1 MQVLKQLSTI
11 ISLLF
16 FGISMAQDGMRFQ
29 EQFQLPIKKSLK
41 PIKVDGIL
49 DEEDWQTGSE
59 AGDFFMKW
67 PNDIGR
73 PKRKTFV
80 KVTYDN
86 QFIYFGIKAMDTSYY
101 VAQTLKRDQG
111 FFDSDAVSIALD
123 PVNQR
128 TNGFVFSITPYNVQS
143 EDLVTAGS
151 GSDDLN
157 FSWDNKWYS
166 ATSRHETFW
175 IAEIAIPFSTLR
187 YKEGNFRWG
196 MNLMRTD
203 VKNNEFSTWTDMP
216 INFSFA
222 DFGYSGAL
230 NWDNPPPAPGT
241 NVSMIPFTTGSLQNN
256 KEAATAVRGKYNG
269 GFDAKV
275 ALTSSLNLDLTVNPD
290 FSQIEVDK
298 QVTNLT
304 RFNIFFPE
312 RRTFFLENDDLFS
325 SYGIPPIR
333 PFYSRTIGLDKE
345 GNMLPILAGARISGN
360 ISNKTRVGFMNMQ
373 TKGNDINPAQN
384 FTAVTFNQQVQ
395 ARSIIKGFF
404 VNRETLGSEKIDLDN
419 PLEKFGRNAG
429 LEYNFI
435 DKSGRWNGWGS
446 YHRSFK
452 PTITSHE
459 YYSNAGGGYFSKK
472 FNFILDAGT
481 ITENYYADM
490 GFINRIENY
499 DALLDTMIRRGFHLL
514 YNESSYTFFPK
525 KGPFN
530 QFVIRLENFAP
541 LNLDGSLNER
551 THDLEFQFFMKNTS
565 NLTLH
570 FHQNQNN
577 LLFNTSFTDFTPIP
591 PGKYSANAV
600 GLTFNSDARKKIY
613 FKTDFETGAFFNG
626 RIFRYEVSGN
636 FRIQPWAN
644 FTIGLQQAN
653 LDFPEPYGSNKLFLI
668 APRIEINFSNN
679 LFWTTFLQYNNQR
692 NNFNINSR
700 LQWRYKP
707 MSDLFLVYSDNYF
720 TDPFMKNKNRA
731 IVFKMNYWLN
741 L

>member
-1 MQVLKQLSTI
+1 
-11 ISLLF
+11 
-16 FGISMAQDGMRFQ
+16 
-29 EQFQLPIKKSLK
+29 
-41 PIKVDGIL
+41 
-49 DEEDWQTGSE
+49 
-59 AGDFFMKW
+59 
-67 PNDIGR
+67 
-73 PKRKTFV
+73 
-80 KVTYDN
+80 
-86 QFIYFGIKAMDTSYY
+86 
-101 VAQTLKRDQG
+101 
-111 FFDSDAVSIALD
+111 
-123 PVNQR
+123 
-128 TNGFVFSITPYNVQS
+128 
-143 EDLVTAGS
+143 
-151 GSDDLN
+151 
-157 FSWDNKWYS
+157 
-166 ATSRHETFW
+166 
-175 IAEIAIPFSTLR
+175 
-187 YKEGNFRWG
+187 
-196 MNLMRTD
+196 
-203 VKNNEFSTWTDMP
+203 
-216 INFSFA
+216 
-222 DFGYSGAL
+222 
-230 NWDNPPPAPGT
+230 
-241 NVSMIPFTTGSLQNN
+241 
-256 KEAATAVRGKYNG
+256 
-269 GFDAKV
+269 
-275 ALTSSLNLDLTVNPD
+275 
-290 FSQIEVDK
+290 
-298 QVTNLT
+298 
-304 RFNIFFPE
+304 
-312 RRTFFLENDDLFS
+312 
-325 SYGIPPIR
+325 
-333 PFYSRTIGLDKE
+333 
-345 GNMLPILAGARISGN
+345 
-360 ISNKTRVGFMNMQ
+360 MNMQ